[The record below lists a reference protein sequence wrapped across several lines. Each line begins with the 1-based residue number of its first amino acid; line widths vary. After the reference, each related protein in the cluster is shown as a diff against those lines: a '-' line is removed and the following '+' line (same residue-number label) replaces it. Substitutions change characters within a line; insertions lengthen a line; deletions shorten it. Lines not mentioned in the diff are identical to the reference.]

1 MGTVIGTIILGS
13 ILLFLTVGSSIL
25 EEELK
30 ESRDAKH

>member
-13 ILLFLTVGSSIL
+13 ILLFLTLGSSIL

-30 ESRDAKH
+30 ESHNTKR